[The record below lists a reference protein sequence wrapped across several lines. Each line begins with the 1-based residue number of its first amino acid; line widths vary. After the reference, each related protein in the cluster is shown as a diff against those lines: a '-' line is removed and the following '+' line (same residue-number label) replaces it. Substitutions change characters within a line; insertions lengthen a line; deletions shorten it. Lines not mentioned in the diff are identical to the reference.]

1 MFQKRCFRIG
11 ILASI
16 LICGLLVGCGPSAE
30 EQAATSVALTVTAET
45 DWTIPADFDTYT
57 DESSTFSISY
67 PSDWEVDISV
77 IPEIDIIYEE
87 MIEGNYPELSLDLE
101 GIIQVFYV
109 GVPCGIDCYH
119 PSCNIV
125 IGPTGGIKSITD
137 LDADSDGSFL
147 DGYKEF
153 SHEITIIDGR
163 ESIITEYKAT
173 IEVGERSMTIHSLI
187 VDTYKGD
194 TAWSVAC
201 GVVTEIADFADYGN
215 DFHKIVRSFQLHY

>member
-45 DWTIPADFDTYT
+45 DWTIPADFDTFS
-57 DESSTFSISY
+57 DESGTFSISY
-67 PSDWEVDISV
+67 PSDWEVYISG
-77 IPEIDIIYEE
+77 IPELDIFSEE
-87 MIEGNYPELSLDLE
+87 WIEGNYPELSTE
-101 GIIQVFYV
+101 GTLTVFSV
-109 GVPCGIDCYH
+109 GIPCGIDCHH
-119 PSCNIV
+119 PSCYII

-137 LDADSDGSFL
+137 MDWDTSFI

-153 SHEITIIDGR
+153 SYVTIIDGR
-163 ESIITEYKAT
+163 ESIITEYKLT
-173 IEVGERSMTIHSLI
+173 IEGGIRPMTIHTLAVSTL
-187 VDTYKGD
+187 KGD
-194 TAWSVAC
+194 TVWGATCS
-201 GVVTEIADFADYGN
+201 VVTEIADFADYGN